1 MRYAN
6 AYGLFIVIVSMY
18 FIGGYLIPPPLRA
31 TLTLPTGTTVIVN
44 FSYYL
49 TLHIGNPLG
58 IVSANFLYDGP
69 GNVIAFAEGTIFLG
83 ILLRS
88 WPEKGKALVMALSVM
103 FLAAFGAQV
112 ILYSIFLGY
121 HLDNYYGYGMSGVV
135 AGFIG
140 FLVAGGI
147 VLFREMLRGHIEL
160 PGRTTRESMTYVV
173 IYCGLLGA
181 VAATIWSFIL
191 ESPLAVLVHLS
202 ALSLGIIGGVCYF
215 RGNQRRRRL
224 QKTAYLIPE
233 SKVRA

>member
-1 MRYAN
+1 MRYAS
-6 AYGLFIVIVSMY
+6 AYSLFLAIVSMY
-18 FIGGYLIPPPLRA
+18 FIGGYLIPPPLRV

-49 TLHIGNPLG
+49 TLYIGNPLG

-69 GNVIAFAEGTIFLG
+69 GNVIAFAEGTVFLG

-88 WPEKGKALVMALSVM
+88 WPERGKALGAALAVM
-103 FLAAFGAQV
+103 FLAAFGAQL
-112 ILYSIFLGY
+112 ILYSVFSGY
-121 HLDNYYGYGMSGVV
+121 HLDTYYGYGMSGVV

-140 FLVAGGI
+140 FVVAGGL
-147 VLFREMLRGHIEL
+147 VLFREMVQGHVEL
-160 PGRTTRESMTYVV
+160 PGGTVRRAMIYVV

-191 ESPLAVLVHLS
+191 ESPLTVVVHVS
-202 ALSLGIIGGVCYF
+202 ALSLGAIGGVCYF
-215 RGNQRRRRL
+215 HVSQRRRSL

-233 SKVRA
+233 VKV